1 LTIAACSKRPSVLVA
16 LDISAAFDTIDHDIL
31 CQRAASD
38 FGIHG
43 VALAWLRSFV
53 SGRSNYVCIG
63 SNHSS
68 TTLSSSG
75 VPQGSVLGPIL
86 FAMFT
91 APVARIINQ
100 HGLQYHMYADDTQL
114 YTALEPSR
122 VDLTPI
128 QQCTNDIHRWYA
140 ENGMMLNPT
149 KSEIIAV
156 GTRAQVEV
164 ASASRA
170 VDVAGTR
177 VPFSDHVKLLG
188 VNIDSTLSFDRHV
201 SSVVRS
207 CNYHIRAL
215 RHIRSVITSEVA
227 TTVACSLV
235 SSRLDYCN
243 SLLHSTTAKN
253 LKRLQTVQNDLAR
266 TVQNVG
272 RRTSANNSLKTLH
285 WLPIR
290 ERIDYKIATIVYKLR
305 QTKTPA
311 YLSETIV
318 DYQPPRTLR
327 SADKMLLRELE
338 GPVRKLAFSSKAFSI
353 FGPAVWNSLTVNC
366 RSCSSLETFKRT
378 LKTELFNRACVV
390 PP

>member
-1 LTIAACSKRPSVLVA
+1 
-16 LDISAAFDTIDHDIL
+16 
-31 CQRAASD
+31 
-38 FGIHG
+38 
-43 VALAWLRSFV
+43 
-53 SGRSNYVCIG
+53 
-63 SNHSS
+63 
-68 TTLSSSG
+68 
-75 VPQGSVLGPIL
+75 
-86 FAMFT
+86 
-91 APVARIINQ
+91 
-100 HGLQYHMYADDTQL
+100 MYADDTQL

-188 VNIDSTLSFDRHV
+188 VTIDSTLSFDRHV

-243 SLLHSTTAKN
+243 SLLHGTTAKN